1 MRTIEEIINGFN
13 DYCAKHEG
21 KEPDAV
27 VCAIR
32 FYGDDEVL
40 ETFIK
45 LNCEYEDHED
55 DNFIFYCDH
64 INHFLD
70 LLGEGSN
77 CEDFYV
83 REVYEFINSKE
94 YFVR

>member
-1 MRTIEEIINGFN
+1 MKTIEETINGFN
-13 DYCAKHEG
+13 HYCAKHEG
-21 KEPDAV
+21 REPDAV
-27 VCAIR
+27 ICSVR
-32 FYGDDEVL
+32 FYGDNEDV

-45 LNCEYEDHED
+45 LNCEYEERED
-55 DNFIFYCDH
+55 VNFIFFCDH
-64 INHFLD
+64 ISHFLA

-94 YFVR
+94 YFV

>member
-13 DYCAKHEG
+13 AYCAKHDG
-21 KEPDAV
+21 QEPDAV
-27 VCAIR
+27 ICAIR
-32 FYGDDEVL
+32 FYDDEEDT
-40 ETFIK
+40 ETFVK
-45 LNCEYEDHED
+45 LNCECEEEYDE
-55 DNFIFYCDH
+55 NFIFYCDH
-64 INHFLD
+64 INDFLD

-94 YFVR
+94 YFI